1 MKTIIESQ
9 PGEQENFHGLSPE
22 FGAPNQ
28 AMGLHDEIRELFSRV
43 AKDRFPNP
51 NRMAQETGVEQG
63 SLSRFLNGKGSMRLD
78 MAAKVLDQ
86 LGVKLSLPG
95 EFPVDTTRQVL
106 FADAKV
112 VSVNGSVPPPNS
124 ESYLAVP
131 LVGEAGAGPGM
142 ISKDEIESWVLVYRH
157 HKSVQRRSNLIAVE
171 IGKNQLSMVPT
182 LHPGDIVLVDR
193 ESFEP
198 SSYRELFLVRDPG
211 QDGGGGKV
219 KRVTLNGRG
228 ASTII
233 TFSSDNTD
241 GGFQPDSRP
250 LSDYEGGLREAII
263 GKCVW
268 GWTDLSGK

>member
-1 MKTIIESQ
+1 MGMLQKTIDWLK
-9 PGEQENFHGLSPE
+9 GEIDG
-22 FGAPNQ
+22 G
-28 AMGLHDEIRELFSRV
+28 
-43 AKDRFPNP
+43 RFDNP
-51 NRMAQETGVEQG
+51 NLAG
-63 SLSRFLNGKGSMRLD
+63 
-78 MAAKVLDQ
+78 KVLGLNATEVSKIYKALKGATPRSDTLFLWLEK
-86 LGVKLSLPG
+86 LGAKIIFPG
-95 EFPVDTTRQVL
+95 VDGVDTTREII

-112 VSVNGSVPPPNS
+112 VSVNGSVPPPNQD
-124 ESYLAVP
+124 EYLAVP

-198 SSYRELFLVRDPG
+198 SSFRELFLVRDPG

-228 ASTII
+228 LSTII

-250 LSDYEGGLREAII
+250 LSDYDGGLREAII